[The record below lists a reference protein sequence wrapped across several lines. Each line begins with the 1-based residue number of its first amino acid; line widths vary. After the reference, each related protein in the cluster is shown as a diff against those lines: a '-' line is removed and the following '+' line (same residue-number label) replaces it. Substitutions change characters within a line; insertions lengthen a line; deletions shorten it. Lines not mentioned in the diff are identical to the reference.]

1 MNVSGQMSG
10 QPVQMNLGGGRGLQQ
25 HQPLQVASRYPDMD
39 HQFSKMRSAMHRNI
53 VDHLMKMMKIAEN
66 QSLGKLADR
75 LEEVLYRLHPTKVDY
90 YVMLKGP
97 IEPHL
102 QGAIKVLSRHGNQHQ
117 QMSHQTPT
125 PSHCGTMVPTPG
137 SMSNGYQDPSINV
150 LQNSMATSD
159 SSVMCPV
166 NTQRQVAHMI
176 PAPGFSGHQ
185 ILPSNPVYPCGAGYL
200 NGELN
205 VIPQV
210 HEQKPM
216 PFSINQG
223 SYPMQHVGTHVGFG
237 VHSRM
242 LEDSSSNGLSGPQ
255 INGDIGFPGSNMQL
269 SYGTVAAKEF
279 TNIPPY
285 GNSPEKLLQQEFIC
299 HPPKGTPTSAF
310 VSGNLHGT
318 VSSTLKP
325 IGNQMNAANTLPT
338 SRMEC
343 ALLTSQTTKQ
353 SLQPKP
359 VIKAEVLD
367 QTENVIFTKS
377 QLPYQHQ
384 QQHYFEPNRP
394 CSQFVKGSHLG
405 SCCDEQLSNQGAL
418 PYNEL
423 MYSKATEDNDKSD
436 QMYRQYVSHNNIQIT
451 SGSQQLLSSHAKNTE
466 LISSMFQRPMSQ
478 DATEQHVSSDWPNAG
493 CAMTPI
499 DHKPPKLPTRGSE
512 RATNKYDLQTLRL
525 IKFIH
530 AKISPCPLGGSC
542 KSPICAR
549 LQEILKH
556 SNDCQTIDCLY
567 GYCKQSKEAIYHY
580 NNCVNKHCPICS
592 KAKSLSHYC
601 DQTNKRNTFE
611 RSING
616 ANGDRMGI
624 NMVTAETFDDQPPM
638 SKRLRLQLLPPNVSH
653 SADASVPQACTGI
666 VSQQAHPK
674 HLGQDKMIFP
684 KQEQNIEID
693 IQSPRKVEIIRSCA
707 VGKTGAIQTYVV
719 PDVSNELDSY
729 IEKKNCLSDKDTNEI
744 VVDIKN
750 NANGSTDAMMSKIEK
765 TKRKGVSL
773 MELFTPEQIHEHVR
787 SLRQWVGQ
795 SKAKAE
801 KNQVIGHSKNV
812 NSCQLCKVEKLFFEP
827 PPKYCS
833 PCGARIK
840 RNAPYYSDTV
850 TESGPYYFCI
860 PCYSESRSDSI
871 LVDNIQLLKSKLV
884 KNRNDDE
891 LEEAWVACDKC
902 KRWQHQICALFNA
915 KRNDEEK
922 DAEYICH
929 SCYIQEIEHGLRM
942 PLPLNTVPGA
952 KDLPRTVLSDHIE
965 ERLLQRLK
973 EERQNRANKYGKNFS
988 EVPGAE
994 GLVVRVVSSV
1004 DKKLKVKPHFLEIF
1018 REDNYPAEFPYK
1030 SKAILLFQRIE
1041 GVEVCLFGIY
1051 VQEFGAECA
1060 FPNQRRVYLS
1070 YLDSVKYF
1078 RPEIETVSGEALRT
1092 FVYHEILIGYLQ
1104 YCKQR
1109 GFTSCYIWACPPFKG
1124 EDYIMY
1130 CHPEIQKTP
1139 KSDKLREW
1147 YLSMLRK
1154 ATNEGIVV
1162 ELTNLYEHFFN
1173 PKTECKAKVTA
1184 ARLPYFDGDYWPGA
1198 AEDIINQI
1206 RLPEDDRNLQK
1217 KGKLK
1222 KTITKRALK
1231 FAGLTNLNG
1240 NASKDAMLMQKLG
1253 EAIYP
1258 MKEDLIMV
1266 HLQHSCHHCCI
1277 LIVSGRRWVCSQC
1290 KSFYICDKCYNVEEQ
1305 REAKERHPSNSTD
1318 FHILHP
1324 VEIDGVPKDTKD
1336 RDGILES
1343 EFFDTRQ
1350 AFLSLC
1356 QGNHYQYDTLRGAKH
1371 SSMMVLYHLH
1381 NPTEPAFV
1389 TTCDVCKNNIKTG
1402 QGWRCKECDY
1412 DECVACYKHNEG
1424 ANHVHKLTKQPTGA
1438 DMDTHQ
1444 KKSAET
1450 TQMLLRLL
1458 AHAGSCPGRGGCQY
1472 HNCRKLKSLFHHGTQ
1487 CKTRSSG
1494 GCRLCKKLW
1503 GLITL
1508 HARGCKESQCN
1519 IPRCRDTKEYWRKL
1533 QLMQWQSESR
1543 RRAAVNQMMMQRQL
1557 ETSSRAAGN
1566 GVNV

>member
-1 MNVSGQMSG
+1 MNVPGQMSG
-10 QPVQMNLGGGRGLQQ
+10 QPVQMNLGGGGEGLQQ
-25 HQPLQVASRYPDMD
+25 HQPLQVASRHLDMD
-39 HQFSKMRSAMHRNI
+39 PQFLKLRSVMHRNI
-53 VDHLMKMMKIAEN
+53 VDWLIKVNKFAESQ
-66 QSLGKLADR
+66 QSLGKIADR
-75 LEEVLYRLHPTKVDY
+75 LEKLLYQMHPTKADY
-90 YVMLKGP
+90 HAMLKEP

-102 QGAIKVLSRHGNQHQ
+102 QFAAKVFSTRGHQRQ

-125 PSHCGTMVPTPG
+125 SSCNGTMVPTPG
-137 SMSNGYQDPSINV
+137 SMSNGFQDPSINV
-150 LQNSMATSD
+150 LQNSMAISD
-159 SSVMCPV
+159 SSAMCPV
-166 NTQRQVAHMI
+166 GMQRQVAHMI
-176 PAPGFSGHQ
+176 PAPRFSRHQ
-185 ILPSNPVYPCGAGYL
+185 LLPPNSVYPNGAGYL
-200 NGELN
+200 NGESN
-205 VIPQV
+205 VIQQV
-210 HEQKPM
+210 HDQKPM
-216 PFSINQG
+216 PFSINQS
-223 SYPMQHVGTHVGFG
+223 SYPMRHLGTHVGSG
-237 VHSRM
+237 VHSRI
-242 LEDSSSNGLSGPQ
+242 LEDSSPYGLSDPQ
-255 INGDIGFPGSNMQL
+255 INGDMGLIGPNMQL
-269 SYGTVAAKEF
+269 PYRTVAAKGF
-279 TNIPPY
+279 MDLPPY
-285 GNSPEKLLQQEFIC
+285 GNSPEKPLQQEFIY
-299 HPPKGTPTSAF
+299 HLPQGTPTSAC
-310 VSGNLHGT
+310 VSGNFYGT
-318 VSSTLKP
+318 VSSSSTP
-325 IGNQMNAANTLPT
+325 TGNQNMNAAQILST
-338 SRMEC
+338 SRSEF

-353 SLQPKP
+353 PLQPKP

-367 QTENVIFTKS
+367 QTEK
-377 QLPYQHQ
+377 
-384 QQHYFEPNRP
+384 
-394 CSQFVKGSHLG
+394 FVKESELG
-405 SCCDEQLSNQGAL
+405 SCRDEQLSKQGIL

-423 MYSKATEDNDKSD
+423 MYSDKSN
-436 QMYRQYVSHNNIQIT
+436 QAYRQYVSHNNIQRT
-451 SGSQQLLSSHAKNTE
+451 
-466 LISSMFQRPMSQ
+466 MSQ
-478 DATEQHVSSDWPNAG
+478 DAAEQHVSPDWLNTG

-499 DHKPPKLPTRGSE
+499 DHKLPKHPTKGSGQ
-512 RATNKYDLQTLRL
+512 ATNKCYLQSRWL
-525 IKFIH
+525 IMFIH
-530 AKISPCPLGGSC
+530 AKFCPGPLKGSC
-542 KSPICAR
+542 KSQDCAHA
-549 LQEILKH
+549 QEILKH
-556 SNDCQTIDCLY
+556 SNDCQVRDCLY
-567 GYCKQSKEAIYHY
+567 GQCKQSKEAIYHY
-580 NNCVNKHCPICS
+580 NNCVNKHCLICS
-592 KAKSLSHYC
+592 EAIESLSRYC
-601 DQTNKRNTFE
+601 DQTSKQDTTE
-611 RSING
+611 RSIN
-616 ANGDRMGI
+616 
-624 NMVTAETFDDQPPM
+624 MVADETIDDQPPI
-638 SKRLRLQLLPPNVSH
+638 SKRLRLQPVPSNVFD
-653 SADASVPQACTGI
+653 SADAYVPQACPGF
-666 VSQQAHPK
+666 VSWQAHPK
-674 HLGQDKMIFP
+674 HLGQDRRIFP
-684 KQEQNIEID
+684 RQEQNIEID
-693 IQSPRKVEIIRSCA
+693 IQPPQKVEIIVSGTI
-707 VGKTGAIQTYVV
+707 GKSSAIQSYVI
-719 PDVSNELDSY
+719 PGVSNELDSHF
-729 IEKKNCLSDKDTNEI
+729 EKENWLPNKDTNES
-744 VVDIKN
+744 VLDIKN
-750 NANGSTDAMMSKIEK
+750 SANDSTDTMMSNIEK
-765 TKRKGVSL
+765 TKRKGISL
-773 MELFTPEQIHEHVR
+773 MELFTPEQIYEHVH

-801 KNQVIGHSKNV
+801 KNQVIGHSENL

-833 PCGARIK
+833 SCGARIK
-840 RNAPYYSDTV
+840 RNAPYYSGSI
-850 TESGPYYFCI
+850 TESGSYYFCV

-871 LVDNIQLLKSKLV
+871 LVNSIQLLKSKLA
-884 KNRNDDE
+884 KKRNDDE

-929 SCYIQEIEHGLRM
+929 SCYIQEIEHGMRT
-942 PLPLNTVPGA
+942 PLPQNTVPGA

-965 ERLLQRLK
+965 ARLSQRLK
-973 EERQNRANKYGKNFS
+973 EERQNRANKYGKNFN

-1004 DKKLKVKPHFLEIF
+1004 DKKLEVKPHFLEIF
-1018 REDNYPAEFPYK
+1018 REENYPAEFPYR

-1041 GVEVCLFGIY
+1041 GVEVCIFGMY

-1154 ATNEGIVV
+1154 AANEGIVV

-1173 PKTECKAKVTA
+1173 PKTDCKAKVTA

-1206 RLPEDDRNLQK
+1206 CLPEDDRNLQK

-1222 KTITKRALK
+1222 KTITKRSLK
-1231 FAGLTNLNG
+1231 LAGLTDLSG

-1266 HLQHSCHHCCI
+1266 HLQYSCRHCCI
-1277 LIVSGRRWVCSQC
+1277 PMVSGRRWVCNQC

-1305 REAKERHPSNSTD
+1305 HEGKERHPSNSMD

-1324 VEIDGVPKDTKD
+1324 VETDGVPNDTKD

-1389 TTCDVCKNNIKTG
+1389 TTCDICKNDIRTG

-1412 DECVACYKHNEG
+1412 DECAACYKHNEG
-1424 ANHVHKLTKQPTGA
+1424 ANHVHKLTKHPAGS
-1438 DMDTHQ
+1438 DMDAHQ
-1444 KKSAET
+1444 KKSVET
-1450 TQMLLRLL
+1450 TEILLRLL

-1472 HNCRKLKSLFHHGTQ
+1472 PNCRKLKSLFHHGAR

-1494 GCRLCKKLW
+1494 GCHLCKKVW
-1503 GLITL
+1503 SFIQL
-1508 HARGCKESQCN
+1508 HARACKESQCN
-1519 IPRCRDTKEYWRKL
+1519 MPRCRNRDQNEHWRKL

-1543 RRAAVNQMMMQRQL
+1543 RRAAVNQMMMQRQS
-1557 ETSSRAAGN
+1557 ESSSQAAGN

>member
-1 MNVSGQMSG
+1 MNVPGQMSG
-10 QPVQMNLGGGRGLQQ
+10 QPAQMNLGGGRGLQQ
-25 HQPLQVASRYPDMD
+25 HQPLQVASCHLDMD
-39 HQFSKMRSAMHRNI
+39 PQFLKMRSIMHRNI
-53 VDHLMKMMKIAEN
+53 VDRLMKTQNFAEN
-66 QSLGKLADR
+66 QSLEKIADR
-75 LEEVLYRLHPTKVDY
+75 LEKFLYRQHPTKADY
-90 YVMLKGP
+90 YAMLKEP
-97 IEPHL
+97 IDPHL
-102 QGAIKVLSRHGNQHQ
+102 QVAVRAFSNHGGHQRQ

-125 PSHCGTMVPTPG
+125 SSRCGTMVPTPG
-137 SMSNGYQDPSINV
+137 SMSDGYQDPSINV
-150 LQNSMATSD
+150 LQNSMAISD

-166 NTQRQVAHMI
+166 GMQRQVAHMI
-176 PAPGFSGHQ
+176 PTPGFSHHQ
-185 ILPSNPVYPCGAGYL
+185 LLSPNPAYSNGAGYL
-200 NGELN
+200 NGESN
-205 VIPQV
+205 DIQQV
-210 HEQKPM
+210 HEQKPV
-216 PFSINQG
+216 PFSINQS
-223 SYPMQHVGTHVGFG
+223 SYSMQHLGTHVGSG
-237 VHSRM
+237 VHSRI
-242 LEDSSSNGLSGPQ
+242 LEDSSPYGLSDPQ
-255 INGDIGFPGSNMQL
+255 INGDMGLPGPNMQL
-269 SYGTVAAKEF
+269 PYRTVGAKEF
-279 TNIPPY
+279 MNLPPY
-285 GNSPEKLLQQEFIC
+285 GNSPEKPLQQEFIC
-299 HPPKGTPTSAF
+299 HLPRGTPS
-310 VSGNLHGT
+310 
-318 VSSTLKP
+318 
-325 IGNQMNAANTLPT
+325 NQNMNAAQILST
-338 SRMEC
+338 SRMEF
-343 ALLTSQTTKQ
+343 ALLTSQTTQ
-353 SLQPKP
+353 QPLQPKS
-359 VIKAEVLD
+359 VIKSE
-367 QTENVIFTKS
+367 
-377 QLPYQHQ
+377 
-384 QQHYFEPNRP
+384 
-394 CSQFVKGSHLG
+394 FVKESELG
-405 SCCDEQLSNQGAL
+405 SCRDEQLFNQEIL
-418 PYNEL
+418 PYDEL
-423 MYSKATEDNDKSD
+423 MYSDKSN
-436 QMYRQYVSHNNIQIT
+436 QTYRQYVSDNNIQRT
-451 SGSQQLLSSHAKNTE
+451 
-466 LISSMFQRPMSQ
+466 MSQ
-478 DATEQHVSSDWPNAG
+478 DAAEQHFSPDWLNTG

-499 DHKPPKLPTRGSE
+499 DHKLSKLPSKGSE
-512 RATNKYDLQTLRL
+512 QATNKCYLQSRWP
-525 IKFIH
+525 IMFIH
-530 AKISPCPLGGSC
+530 ANFCPGPFRGSC
-542 KSPICAR
+542 KSQDCAHA
-549 LQEILKH
+549 QEILKH
-556 SNDCQTIDCLY
+556 SNDCQVRDCLY
-567 GYCKQSKEAIYHY
+567 GQCKQSKEAIYHY
-580 NNCVNKHCPICS
+580 NNCVNKHCLICRE
-592 KAKSLSHYC
+592 AFESLSHYC
-601 DQTNKRNTFE
+601 DQTSKQNTIE

-616 ANGDRMGI
+616 AHGDRMGI
-624 NMVTAETFDDQPPM
+624 NMVAAETFDDQPPI
-638 SKRLRLQLLPPNVSH
+638 SKRLRLQPMPPNVFDCD
-653 SADASVPQACTGI
+653 DAYVPQACPNF

-674 HLGQDKMIFP
+674 HLGQDRRIFP

-693 IQSPRKVEIIRSCA
+693 IQPPQRVEIIGSGTI
-707 VGKTGAIQTYVV
+707 GKTSAIQSYEIPGVSNG
-719 PDVSNELDSY
+719 VSNELDSH
-729 IEKKNCLSDKDTNEI
+729 IKKENWLPNKDTNESAL
-744 VVDIKN
+744 DIKDS
-750 NANGSTDAMMSKIEK
+750 ANGSTNAMMPNIEK
-765 TKRKGVSL
+765 TKRKGISL
-773 MELFTPEQIHEHVR
+773 MELFTPDQIYEHVR

-801 KNQVIGHSKNV
+801 KNQVIGHSENL

-833 PCGARIK
+833 SCGARIK
-840 RNAPYYSDTV
+840 RNAPYYSGSI
-850 TESGPYYFCI
+850 TESGSYYFCV
-860 PCYSESRSDSI
+860 PCYSESRSESI
-871 LVDNIQLLKSKLV
+871 LVNNIQLLKTKLA
-884 KNRNDDE
+884 KKRNDDE

-929 SCYIQEIEHGLRM
+929 SCYIQEIENGMRT
-942 PLPLNTVPGA
+942 PLPQNTIPGA
-952 KDLPRTVLSDHIE
+952 KDLQRTVLSDHIE
-965 ERLLQRLK
+965 ERLFQRLK
-973 EERQNRANKYGKNFS
+973 EERQNRANKYGKKFD

-1004 DKKLKVKPHFLEIF
+1004 DKKLEVKPHFLEIF
-1018 REDNYPAEFPYK
+1018 REENYPAEFPYR

-1041 GVEVCLFGIY
+1041 GVEVCLFGMY

-1060 FPNQRRVYLS
+1060 FPNQRWVYLS

-1173 PKTECKAKVTA
+1173 PKTDCKAKVTA

-1206 RLPEDDRNLQK
+1206 CLPEDDRNLQK

-1222 KTITKRALK
+1222 KTITKRSLK
-1231 FAGLTNLNG
+1231 LAGITDLSG

-1258 MKEDLIMV
+1258 MKEDLITV
-1266 HLQHSCHHCCI
+1266 HLQYSCHHCCI
-1277 LIVSGRRWVCSQC
+1277 PMVSGRRWVCNQC

-1305 REAKERHPSNSTD
+1305 HEEKERHPSNSTD

-1389 TTCDVCKNNIKTG
+1389 TTCDICKNDIRTG

-1412 DECVACYKHNEG
+1412 DECAACYKHNEG
-1424 ANHVHKLTKQPTGA
+1424 ANHVHKLTKHPAGS
-1438 DMDTHQ
+1438 DMDAQQ
-1444 KKSAET
+1444 KKSVET
-1450 TQMLLRLL
+1450 TEILLQLL
-1458 AHAGSCPGRGGCQY
+1458 AHAGSCPARGGCHY
-1472 HNCRKLKSLFHHGTQ
+1472 PNCRKLKSLFHHGAQ
-1487 CKTRSSG
+1487 CKIRSSG
-1494 GCRLCKKLW
+1494 GCRLCKKVW
-1503 GLITL
+1503 SFIQL
-1508 HARGCKESQCN
+1508 HARVCKESQCN
-1519 IPRCRDTKEYWRKL
+1519 MPRCRDQKELWRKL

-1557 ETSSRAAGN
+1557 ESSNRAAGN

>member
-1 MNVSGQMSG
+1 MRPSGQMSRK
-10 QPVQMNLGGGRGLQQ
+10 PVRMDLGGGRVLQQ
-25 HQPLQVASRYPDMD
+25 HQPLQVASRHLGMD
-39 HQFSKMRSAMHRNI
+39 SEFLKMRRIMHRNI
-53 VDHLMKMMKIAEN
+53 VEFIKKVKPAEN
-66 QSLGKLADR
+66 QSQTVADR
-75 LEEVLYRLHPTKVDY
+75 LEELLYRQHPTKVDY
-90 YVMLKGP
+90 YAMLTQP
-97 IEPHL
+97 IEQNL
-102 QGAIKVLSRHGNQHQ
+102 QAAVKALSGHGHQHQ
-117 QMSHQTPT
+117 QLSHQTPIS
-125 PSHCGTMVPTPG
+125 SHSGTTVPTPG

-150 LQNSMATSD
+150 LHNSMAISE
-159 SSVMCPV
+159 SAVMCPV
-166 NTQRQVAHMI
+166 SMQRQVAHTI
-176 PAPGFSGHQ
+176 QAPRFIHHQ
-185 ILPSNPVYPCGAGYL
+185 ILPSNPVYPCGPGYL

-205 VIPQV
+205 VKPQV
-210 HEQKPM
+210 HQQKPM
-216 PFSINQG
+216 PFSVNQS
-223 SYPMQHVGTHVGFG
+223 SYPMQHLGTHVGSG

-242 LEDSSSNGLSGPQ
+242 LEDSSSYGLSGPQ
-255 INGDIGFPGSNMQL
+255 INYDMGFPDSNMRL
-269 SYGTVAAKEF
+269 SYRTVAAKEF
-279 TNIPPY
+279 TNLSPY
-285 GNSPEKLLQQEFIC
+285 DNSPEKPLQQEFIC
-299 HPPKGTPTSAF
+299 HPPQRTQTSAC
-310 VSGNLHGT
+310 VSGNFHGT

-325 IGNQMNAANTLPT
+325 TGNQMNDANIFST
-338 SRMEC
+338 SRTEC
-343 ALLTSQTTKQ
+343 ALLTSQTAKQ

-359 VIKAEVLD
+359 VIKTEALD
-367 QTENVIFTKS
+367 QTEKVTFRKL

-394 CSQFVKGSHLG
+394 CSQFVKEPHLG
-405 SCCDEQLSNQGAL
+405 SSCDEQLSNQAVL

-423 MYSKATEDNDKSD
+423 MYPKATEDNDNRD
-436 QMYRQYVSHNNIQIT
+436 QPYRQYVSQNNIQIT
-451 SGSQQLLSSHAKNTE
+451 LDSQQFSSHAKNNE
-466 LISSMFQRPMSQ
+466 LMNSMFQRTMPQ
-478 DATEQHVSSDWPNAG
+478 DAAEQYVSSEWPNAG
-493 CAMTPI
+493 CATIPVY
-499 DHKPPKLPTRGSE
+499 HKPPKLQTRGTE
-512 RATNKYDLQTLRL
+512 HATNKCDLQTLRM
-525 IKFIH
+525 IIH
-530 AKISPCPLGGSC
+530 AKICPGPLGGSC
-542 KSPICAR
+542 KSQVCAH
-549 LQEILKH
+549 LQETLKH
-556 SNDCQTIDCLY
+556 SNDCKIIDCSY
-567 GYCKQSKEAIYHY
+567 GHCKQSKEAIFHY

-592 KAKSLSHYC
+592 KANESLSHYC

-611 RSING
+611 RSINV
-616 ANGDRMGI
+616 ANGDRMSI
-624 NMVTAETFDDQPPM
+624 NNMVAAETFDDQPPI
-638 SKRLRLQLLPPNVSH
+638 SKRLRLQLVPPNVSDT
-653 SADASVPQACTGI
+653 ADASVPQACPGI

-674 HLGQDKMIFP
+674 HLEQDKMILFP

-693 IQSPRKVEIIRSCA
+693 VQPPQKVEIIRSA
-707 VGKTGAIQTYVV
+707 IDGKTGAIQSYVV
-719 PDVSNELDSY
+719 PGVPNELDSHV
-729 IEKKNCLSDKDTNEI
+729 EKENCLSGKDKKES
-744 VVDIKN
+744 VLDIKD
-750 NANGSTDAMMSKIEK
+750 NANGSTDAMMSNMEK

-801 KNQVIGHSKNV
+801 KNQVIGYSENM

-840 RNAPYYSDTV
+840 RNAPYYSGPV
-850 TESGPYYFCI
+850 TESGSYYSCV
-860 PCYSESRSDSI
+860 PCYSESRGDSI

-884 KNRNDDE
+884 KKRNDDE

-929 SCYIQEIEHGLRM
+929 SCYVQEIEHGLRM
-942 PLPLNTVPGA
+942 PLPQNTVHGA
-952 KDLPRTVLSDHIE
+952 KDLQRTVLSDHIE
-965 ERLLQRLK
+965 ERLFHRLK
-973 EERQNRANKYGKNFS
+973 EERQNRANKYGKNFN

-1004 DKKLKVKPHFLEIF
+1004 DKKLKVKPQFLEIF
-1018 REDNYPAEFPYK
+1018 REDNYPEEFPYK
-1030 SKAILLFQRIE
+1030 SKAILLFQRID
-1041 GVEVCLFGIY
+1041 GVDVCLFGIY

-1092 FVYHEILIGYLQ
+1092 FVYHEILIAYLQ

-1154 ATNEGIVV
+1154 ATNEGIVA
-1162 ELTNLYEHFFN
+1162 ELTNLYEHFFS
-1173 PKTECKAKVTA
+1173 PKAECMAKVTA

-1198 AEDIINQI
+1198 AEDIISQI
-1206 RLPEDDRNLQK
+1206 SLPEDERNLQK

-1231 FAGLTNLNG
+1231 FAGLTDLNG

-1266 HLQHSCHHCCI
+1266 HLQYSCHHCCI
-1277 LIVSGRRWVCSQC
+1277 PIVSGRRWVCSQC
-1290 KSFYICDKCYNVEEQ
+1290 KSFYICDKCYSVEEQ
-1305 REAKERHPSNSTD
+1305 REGKERHPSNSTE

-1324 VEIDGVPKDTKD
+1324 VEMDGVPKDTKD

-1356 QGNHYQYDTLRGAKH
+1356 QGNHYQHDTLRGAKH

-1381 NPTEPAFV
+1381 NPTGPAFV
-1389 TTCDVCKNNIKTG
+1389 TTCDVCNNNIKTG

-1412 DECVACYKHNEG
+1412 DECAACYKHNEG
-1424 ANHVHKLTKQPTGA
+1424 ANHVHKLTKHPTGA
-1438 DMDTHQ
+1438 DMDAHQ
-1444 KKSAET
+1444 KKSVET
-1450 TQMLLRLL
+1450 TQMILRNL
-1458 AHAGSCPGRGGCQY
+1458 AHAGSCLARGGCQY
-1472 HNCRKLKSLFHHGTQ
+1472 PYCRKLKSLFHHGTR
-1487 CKTRSSG
+1487 CETRSSG
-1494 GCRLCKKLW
+1494 GCRLCRKMW
-1503 GLITL
+1503 SLIQL
-1508 HARGCKESQCN
+1508 HAKACKESQCN
-1519 IPRCRDTKEYWRKL
+1519 MPRCRDLKEYWRKL

-1557 ETSSRAAGN
+1557 ESSSRAAGN